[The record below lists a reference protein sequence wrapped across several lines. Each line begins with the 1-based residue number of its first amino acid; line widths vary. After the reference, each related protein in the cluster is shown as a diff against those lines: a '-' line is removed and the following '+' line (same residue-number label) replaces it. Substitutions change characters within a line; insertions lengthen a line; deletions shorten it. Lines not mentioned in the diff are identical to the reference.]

1 MLHIQVFFP
10 RLRGYD
16 PFNECNLP
24 GVIISIKRCG
34 LCWRHAPGAFG
45 PRKALR
51 DQFLHWSRMS
61 VFATVFQE
69 PAQAGNQGMTP
80 MIDITFLKA
89 YRNKSAR
96 KMVTQKRSG
105 APEAA

>member
-1 MLHIQVFFP
+1 MQLAGRDHLYQTVWALVAACAWGF
-10 RLRGYD
+10 
-16 PFNECNLP
+16 
-24 GVIISIKRCG
+24 
-34 LCWRHAPGAFG
+34 W

-51 DQFLHWSRMS
+51 DQLLHWSRMS

-69 PAQAGNQGMTP
+69 PAQAGNHGMTP